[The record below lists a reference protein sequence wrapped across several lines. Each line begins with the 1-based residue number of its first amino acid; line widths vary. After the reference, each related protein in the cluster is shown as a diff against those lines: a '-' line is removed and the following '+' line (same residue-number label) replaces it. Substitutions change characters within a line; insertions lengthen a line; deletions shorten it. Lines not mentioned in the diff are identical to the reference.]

1 MSTERVKDLL
11 TSRASIDVLVELV
24 KIDPNGLSRAGRI
37 DYLAALEKQGAWLQA
52 LMQIAIVAV
61 AGAEPTADQGAF
73 SRVDEPEREE
83 IASTL
88 NLAPITAQS
97 RIDVARVLT
106 SHLPATCS
114 ALANGEISSAQAT
127 VIAKESA
134 ALLRRGI
141 DPDQLR
147 YLESE
152 AIAYSEFHT
161 PSQVTNKVRSL
172 VAKMAPIDFEVEVA
186 EAKLGRRVTL
196 TPQPHGMAQ
205 IMALLPAIEAQ
216 TIWLA
221 IDKLAHTNR
230 ESLARDSGQQ
240 VFKASSKSSSSGT
253 DKCPPIHVG
262 EPCVVDHE
270 DDSFTHSFDIAAH
283 ELPGFI
289 RENLEPL
296 TLDQLRADAFAQ
308 IAAKFLVDGEGDGQ
322 THGRPVTLNLTLDL
336 PTFLGLQ
343 ENPGVLDGYG
353 EIPASAAR
361 LLATDAKWKR
371 FITDPITGNLMDYG
385 RLTYLPP
392 QALVD
397 FVVARDRR
405 CRFPGCRQP
414 ARVCDIDHAIP
425 WEDGGG
431 TSPENLGLLCRRHH
445 RMKTHGG
452 WGLRSFE
459 DGACEWTS
467 PQGKVFRIAARRVDE
482 LA

>member
-1 MSTERVKDLL
+1 M
-11 TSRASIDVLVELV
+11 
-24 KIDPNGLSRAGRI
+24 
-37 DYLAALEKQGAWLQA
+37 
-52 LMQIAIVAV
+52 
-61 AGAEPTADQGAF
+61 
-73 SRVDEPEREE
+73 
-83 IASTL
+83 
-88 NLAPITAQS
+88 
-97 RIDVARVLT
+97 
-106 SHLPATCS
+106 
-114 ALANGEISSAQAT
+114 
-127 VIAKESA
+127 
-134 ALLRRGI
+134 
-141 DPDQLR
+141 
-147 YLESE
+147 
-152 AIAYSEFHT
+152 
-161 PSQVTNKVRSL
+161 
-172 VAKMAPIDFEVEVA
+172 
-186 EAKLGRRVTL
+186 
-196 TPQPHGMAQ
+196 
-205 IMALLPAIEAQ
+205 
-216 TIWLA
+216 
-221 IDKLAHTNR
+221 
-230 ESLARDSGQQ
+230 
-240 VFKASSKSSSSGT
+240 FKAASKSSSSGT
-253 DKCPPIHVG
+253 DKCPPIYVG

-270 DDSFTHSFDIAAH
+270 DDAFTHSFDLATH

-289 RENLEPL
+289 LENLEPL

-308 IAAKFLVDGEGDGQ
+308 IAAKFLADGEGDGQ